1 MSDNPKRVLL
11 FSGKRK
17 SGKDY
22 ITDLLSLRIGSAQSV
37 IIKISGP
44 IKTHWA
50 KTLNLDYNK
59 LIEDGPYKEQYRGEM
74 NKWAEEIRD
83 RDYGYF
89 CREAIDMYN
98 AYACTS
104 ENRQSTVKIR
114 TDKVVSWSRLGTGN
128 RSTERCLYF
137 PSRRTS
143 TYYTTHA

>member
-98 AYACTS
+98 DAL
-104 ENRQSTVKIR
+104 
-114 TDKVVSWSRLGTGN
+114 TDIVIHL
-128 RSTERCLYF
+128 
-137 PSRRTS
+137 
-143 TYYTTHA
+143 

>member
-98 AYACTS
+98 
-104 ENRQSTVKIR
+104 ELDRFGR
-114 TDKVVSWSRLGTGN
+114 WRLLLC
-128 RSTERCLYF
+128 SC
-137 PSRRTS
+137 
-143 TYYTTHA
+143 